1 MKMFIMMAA
10 LLVALTPGAFA
21 QGHGHADKGPNGGKM
36 EDVAGVHAELIVS
49 DKTVT
54 VHIYDEAGKP
64 VPTAGFTSSMLVG
77 AGQTRQVVQL
87 APSAGNTM
95 VGTAANPIARGT
107 QMTLQLKTSGGKSG
121 QAKY

>member
-1 MKMFIMMAA
+1 MKKFVMMAA
-10 LLVALTPGAFA
+10 LLLALAPGAFA

-36 EDVAGVHAELIVS
+36 EDVAGVHAELIVL

-77 AGQTRQVVQL
+77 AGQTRQVIQL

-95 VGTAANPIARGT
+95 VGTATTPIARGA
-107 QMTLQLKTSGGKSG
+107 QMTLQIKTSGGKSG